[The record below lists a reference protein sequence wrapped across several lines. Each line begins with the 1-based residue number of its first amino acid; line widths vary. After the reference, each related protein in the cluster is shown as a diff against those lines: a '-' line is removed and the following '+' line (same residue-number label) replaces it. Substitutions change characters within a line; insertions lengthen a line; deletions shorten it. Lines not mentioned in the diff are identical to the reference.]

1 MTNFVF
7 VYGTLKPGEFYEH
20 VAQKA
25 GTFKAEKAF
34 VEGYR
39 IYHLREE
46 KYPAVI
52 AAPPLTDELLEE
64 ELVFGYVLEYENI
77 EAALDVLD
85 ELEGIN
91 LDPPEYNRAEV
102 KVTRLRDDEEINAW
116 MYTFA
121 KEEYLTEQH
130 AQHIPYGN
138 WTGIDK
144 EDVAG
149 SVEDIAD
156 ESVAAHGRARA
167 LTLP

>member
-25 GTFKAEKAF
+25 GSFKAEKAF

-39 IYHLREE
+39 IYHLKKE
-46 KYPAVI
+46 KYPAVV
-52 AAPPLTDELLEE
+52 AAPLTTDDALEE
-64 ELVFGYVLEYENI
+64 ELVFGYVLEYDDI
-77 EAALDVLD
+77 DAALVVLD

-91 LDPPEYNRAEV
+91 LSPPEYHRSQI
-102 KVTRLRDDEEINAW
+102 KVTRLLDDEELEAW
-116 MYTFA
+116 IYTFA
-121 KEEYLTEQH
+121 REDYLTEEH

-144 EDVAG
+144 DNPNI
-149 SVEDIAD
+149 D
-156 ESVAAHGRARA
+156 RP
-167 LTLP
+167 L